1 MEAIAVGGQVLG
13 GFAAIQQGR
22 AQQDMY
28 NAQAKQAEMQARNQ
42 VLQNRA
48 EVLNHKRQGIEV
60 LKKISQN
67 LASINARAAAGSI
80 DPFSG
85 SVQNLAVYNLGK
97 GVTDFYTS
105 RENQM
110 IMQAQ
115 SSVIEAGG
123 QMQAAQYQM
132 AGKLAKQQGYIN
144 AIASFSGAASDAKQ
158 FGMFGG

>member
-1 MEAIAVGGQVLG
+1 MEAIG
-13 GFAAIQQGR
+13 AINMGK

-67 LASINARAAAGSI
+67 LSSINARAAAGSI

-85 SVQNLAVYNLGK
+85 SVQNLAIYNLGK
-97 GVTDFYTS
+97 GATDFYTS

-110 IMQAQ
+110 IGQAQ
-115 SSVIEAGG
+115 SSIIEAGG
-123 QMQAAQYQM
+123 SMQSAQYLM
-132 AGKLAKQQGYIN
+132 AGKLARQQGYIN
-144 AIASFSGAASDAKQ
+144 AIGIMSDRAIQAA
-158 FGMFGG
+158 GLM